1 MIYIK
6 AIINNIEYN
15 TSKDEQLIRF
25 MTGTL
30 YKKEDQYYL
39 YCKQEIYN
47 DCVNMGLPL
56 FESDLPS
63 FIEKSETMIPNF
75 DEDTR
80 QRIAG
85 LGNEEMIKRELT
97 ESITLLPKEDLVN
110 LFISEIKRS
119 KIEIGNAIILYENS
133 PVVRME
139 GNTYGVNIH
148 DCSFLP
154 MVNGYIP
161 EYDDYFIKVN
171 ATDKVLKSH
180 TDKRGYPAS
189 CGVENK
195 EKDIIIIVR
204 GTN

>member
-1 MIYIK
+1 
-6 AIINNIEYN
+6 
-15 TSKDEQLIRF
+15 